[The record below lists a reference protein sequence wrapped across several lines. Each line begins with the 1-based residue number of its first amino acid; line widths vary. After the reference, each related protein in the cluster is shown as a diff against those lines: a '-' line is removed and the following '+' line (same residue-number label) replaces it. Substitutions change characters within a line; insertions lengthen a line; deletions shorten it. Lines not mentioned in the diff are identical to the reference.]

1 LADPDARVA
10 GSDRPPADD
19 LVEPSRAY
27 HAGRG
32 RPRIGISNY
41 DGLRDWIKK
50 TGNHVLLR
58 GEAMIGLIEEGNW
71 RWPERR
77 FERHDAR
84 NKK

>member
-1 LADPDARVA
+1 
-10 GSDRPPADD
+10 
-19 LVEPSRAY
+19 
-27 HAGRG
+27 
-32 RPRIGISNY
+32 
-41 DGLRDWIKK
+41 LRDWIKK